1 MEARE
6 NTKRSDTRDPRR
18 SRLAAL
24 RVLYEADIRGEDIDE
39 ALGRYAAAS
48 ATGARA
54 PRSADLDEDHGVIIL
69 DGFAVTLIRGV
80 AEHLSDIDAQL
91 ARLSRGWRLE
101 RMPALDRN
109 ALRLAVRELQSEAT
123 PVAVVIDEAVRLVG
137 ELSTVDSGR
146 FVNGILAAVVK
157 ELPGGPAEGS

>member
-1 MEARE
+1 METGGH
-6 NTKRSDTRDPRR
+6 TKRSDTRDPRG

-39 ALGRYAAAS
+39 ALGRHAAAS

-54 PRSADLDEDHGVIIL
+54 PRSTDPDEDLGVVVL

-101 RMPALDRN
+101 RMPAVDRN

-157 ELPGGPAEGS
+157 ELPETAAEGS